1 MQELRYENMKLLV
14 KNQNNLDFLRQIDN
28 GLYYDIEI
36 EKEVVMNMN
45 LHQ

>member
-1 MQELRYENMKLLV
+1 MKELHYENMKLLV
-14 KNQNNLDFLRQIDN
+14 ENQNNSDFLRQIDN

-36 EKEVVMNMN
+36 EKEIVMNMN